1 MSGTT
6 ITALTP
12 PGVYMQQYQKVD
24 AAGNASTIATR
35 TITVGDSTPPVTT
48 LSGSSTLTIAQ

>member
-6 ITALTP
+6 ITTSTI
-12 PGVYMQQYQKVD
+12 PGVYTQQYQKVD

-35 TITVGDSTPPVTT
+35 TITVVDTTPPVTT
-48 LSGSSTLTIAQ
+48 LT